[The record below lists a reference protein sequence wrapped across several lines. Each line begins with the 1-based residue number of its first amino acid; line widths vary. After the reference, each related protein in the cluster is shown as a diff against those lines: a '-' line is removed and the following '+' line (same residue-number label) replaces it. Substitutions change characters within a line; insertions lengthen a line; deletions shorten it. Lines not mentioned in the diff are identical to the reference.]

1 MNLKE
6 IDELTL
12 SRYMNTSH
20 GLELEPDINLG
31 QRGNEN
37 GIVYLNSYL
46 NMKDMITP
54 LNAPA
59 NVDNRWLE
67 YVIDFSS
74 IRLNCTAV
82 DKNGNSVNGLFNR
95 GKGES
100 YFPKEEIRAISND
113 NISGFSSISRLLGL
127 RASKDIYSYGKR
139 HLGAFNNTGRM
150 FDYLP
155 MNPGNYSLWAYNGG
169 SKLLYWL
176 FLPFLII
183 NILISTNKPELDTS
197 SKILIFNELY
207 PIRKEGVWK
216 YLWKFYILRM
226 EKMYGKM
233 WVNRLMR
240 IYYLPT
246 HPNVLISDLIKEVK

>member
-12 SRYMNTSH
+12 TEYMNTSH
-20 GLELEPDINLG
+20 GLELEPNINMG
-31 QRGNEN
+31 KRGNEN

-46 NMKDMITP
+46 NMKDILSP
-54 LNAPA
+54 LESPA
-59 NVDNRWLE
+59 NINSKWLD
-67 YVIDFSS
+67 YVMDFSF
-74 IRLNCTAV
+74 IRLNCTAIGE
-82 DKNGNSVNGLFNR
+82 DGESIKGLFNR

-100 YFPKEEIRAISND
+100 YFPKEEIRSISHD
-113 NISGFSSISRLLGL
+113 NISGFSSIGRLFGL
-127 RASKDIYSYGKR
+127 PVTRDIYSYGKR
-139 HLGAFNNTGRM
+139 HLGAYNNTGR
-150 FDYLP
+150 FLDNLP
-155 MNPGNYSLWAYNGG
+155 MNPSNYALWAYNGG
-169 SKLLYWL
+169 STLLYWL

-183 NILISTNKPELDTS
+183 NMLITTCKPEQDTS

-216 YLWKFYILRM
+216 YLWKFYLLRM

-233 WVNRLMR
+233 WLSRLMR

-246 HPNVLISDLIKEVK
+246 HPNVLISELIKEVK